1 MTIISYLIVIIF
13 NQRIE
18 KNDASER
25 GCQTDQNVLF
35 DLCVTRWV
43 ENLDGYSMF
52 LVTLPFIVGT
62 LEVTGHKLHME
73 KYQEWKERDIES
85 RWRAASLLGI
95 FS

>member
-52 LVTLPFIVGT
+52 FVTLPFIVEP
-62 LEVTGHKLHME
+62 LEVTGHKLHI
-73 KYQEWKERDIES
+73 YIYRHIDIETYII
-85 RWRAASLLGI
+85 LYI
-95 FS
+95 YT